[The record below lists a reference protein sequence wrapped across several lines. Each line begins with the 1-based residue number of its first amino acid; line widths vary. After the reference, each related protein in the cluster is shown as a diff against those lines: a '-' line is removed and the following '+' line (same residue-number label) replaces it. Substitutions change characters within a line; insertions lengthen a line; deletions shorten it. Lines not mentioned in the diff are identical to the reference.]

1 MDEIKDPLLETQEN
15 VSSEGY
21 QYSFVALPER
31 ITTIVAAYIQ
41 LIWKI
46 KNFRKS
52 VSPEQIIQN
61 SKAMFEINA
70 RTAADDLWKE
80 HCAGS
85 LRELVDCHITAD
97 FTYVLKFL
105 PNPTNNKGV
114 VEVIYGSIQ
123 TYKEILNELAHLN
136 KNTALQKL
144 KTIEKYNTIESID
157 NQTFD
162 KICTEFILLLHS
174 LFRNNCMKGD

>member
-61 SKAMFEINA
+61 IKTMF
-70 RTAADDLWKE
+70 
-80 HCAGS
+80 
-85 LRELVDCHITAD
+85 
-97 FTYVLKFL
+97 
-105 PNPTNNKGV
+105 
-114 VEVIYGSIQ
+114 
-123 TYKEILNELAHLN
+123 
-136 KNTALQKL
+136 
-144 KTIEKYNTIESID
+144 
-157 NQTFD
+157 
-162 KICTEFILLLHS
+162 
-174 LFRNNCMKGD
+174 